1 MARLF
6 PAGQLL
12 PYSFGCYTQ
21 REAQSV
27 SVVGET
33 TSAVRYIL
41 HKSSTVDMTEVEVL
55 QMEMI
60 GKDPNMGADWRV
72 ENRPF
77 WLTMPTIEGSLNAS
91 ESSAAMQAQATSS
104 MVPGRPLPYEAT
116 LNVTV
121 LSGELLTPS
130 TFGTSLLR
138 SCADTVPS
146 ILARGRQE

>member
-1 MARLF
+1 MR
-6 PAGQLL
+6 
-12 PYSFGCYTQ
+12 
-21 REAQSV
+21 
-27 SVVGET
+27 VVGET
-33 TSAVRYIL
+33 TTAVRYIL

-130 TFGTSLLR
+130 GSAFGTPLLR
-138 SCADTVPS
+138 SCADRVPS
-146 ILARGRQE
+146 NVATGRQE